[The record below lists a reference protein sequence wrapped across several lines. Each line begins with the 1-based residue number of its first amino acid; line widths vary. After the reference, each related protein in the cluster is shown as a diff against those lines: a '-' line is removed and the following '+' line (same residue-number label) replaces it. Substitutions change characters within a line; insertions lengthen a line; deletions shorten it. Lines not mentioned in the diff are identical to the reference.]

1 MTTFDIDR
9 INKTAARLRLAT
21 GYGADAE
28 DSQPPEDG
36 FGTSMILPMDMD
48 DDKRDISVPVLSLD
62 ELRAAAGGI
71 RWLCKH
77 IIPADSVGMLYGA
90 SGSFKSFIAL
100 DLALHVAHGMQWLGR
115 KTTAGQVVYLAAE
128 GGAGLWRRID
138 AWHRTHGADAAQA
151 AMMVIPVAIDL
162 GESARSVV
170 DALSARGVSPDLI
183 IINTMS
189 QTYSGEENSANEV
202 AAYLREIGTHFRARW
217 RCCVLIV
224 HHVGHAATERPRG
237 SSAITANLDFA
248 YGCHRDGDQRSAI
261 IECHKQKDG
270 EKPEEVTF
278 RLAREELGLDED
290 GEMTSSLVACRV
302 INSEDMVDL
311 MRSEKHAGRAGNNST
326 LIDVAKDGMTEKEL
340 RDAFYAAYPGS
351 DNPDSRKKAFQR
363 ASKWAQQAGVLLVTS
378 GRVTILRAV

>member
-1 MTTFDIDR
+1 MTFDIDR
-9 INKTAARLRLAT
+9 IHKTAARLRLAV
-21 GYGADAE
+21 GYGPGPD
-28 DSQPPEDG
+28 DG
-36 FGTSMILPMDMD
+36 PTPDDDLGDTLLPPMDMD
-48 DDKRDISVPVLSLD
+48 DDKRDINVPVLSLD
-62 ELRAAAGGI
+62 ELRSAAGAI

-77 IIPADSVGMLYGA
+77 VIPSDSVGMLYGA
-90 SGSFKSFIAL
+90 SGSFKSFVAL

-138 AWHRTHGADAAQA
+138 AWHRTHGIDASQA
-151 AMMVIPVAIDL
+151 AMMVIPVAVDL
-162 GESARSVV
+162 GQSARSVV
-170 DALSARGVSPDLI
+170 DALSERGTSPDLI
-183 IINTMS
+183 VIDTMS

-202 AAYLREIGTHFRARW
+202 AAYLRQIGTHFRARW
-217 RCCVLIV
+217 HCAVLIV
-224 HHVGHAATERPRG
+224 HHVGHTATERPRG

-248 YGCHRDGDQRSAI
+248 FGCHRDGDQRSAI

-302 INSEDMVDL
+302 INGEDMVDL
-311 MRSEKHAGRAGNNST
+311 LRSEKHAGRAGNNST
-326 LIDVAKDGMTEKEL
+326 LIDIAKDGMTEKEL
-340 RDAFYAAYPGS
+340 REAFYAAYPGS

-363 ASKWAQQAGVLLVTS
+363 ASKWAQQAGVLLIAS